1 MSFRAPCPL
10 PAEDAVRRNNLKPR
24 KVLDVKKT
32 LLVLMIAAVSLACG
46 QKSDAASK
54 PAAVNANPAQKLDLP
69 PDHPPMGQAPGAMTA
84 STPMQ
89 NASAAQPLTGKV
101 LETMNAGGYTY
112 IKLKTDAGEPWVAV
126 QQTRVKAGS
135 TVTVHAQMTLDNF
148 KSQTL
153 NRTFDH
159 IVFATMGG
167 DSAAVAPAASGPH
180 GAPAVPPKNIG
191 DVNVPKA
198 RGAGA
203 KTVAE
208 VWAAKAALKDAPV
221 TIRGK
226 VVKFLPEIMGKN
238 WLHLRDGSGSA
249 EKSDNDITVVTK
261 DVVAVGDVVIVKGTV
276 RVDKDFG
283 AGYKYPVVVE
293 DAKVTK

>member
-1 MSFRAPCPL
+1 M
-10 PAEDAVRRNNLKPR
+10 RRNNLKPR

-32 LLVLMIAAVSLACG
+32 LLLLMIAAVCLACG

-54 PAAVNANPAQKLDLP
+54 PAAANANPAQPAQNLKLP
-69 PDHPPMGQAPGAMTA
+69 PDHPPMGQASGAMTA
-84 STPMQ
+84 SAPMQ
-89 NASAAQPLTGKV
+89 NAPAAQPGARPLTGKV

-126 QQTRVKAGS
+126 QQTQAKVGS
-135 TVTVHAQMTLDNF
+135 TVTVNAQMTLDNF

-159 IVFATMGG
+159 IVFATMAGEG
-167 DSAAVAPAASGPH
+167 AAAAPAAAGPH
-180 GAPAVPPKNIG
+180 GAPAAAPKNIG

-198 RGAGA
+198 QGADA

-208 VWAAKAALKDAPV
+208 VWAAKATLKDAPV

-283 AGYKYPVVVE
+283 AGYKYPVIVE
-293 DAKVTK
+293 DARVTK